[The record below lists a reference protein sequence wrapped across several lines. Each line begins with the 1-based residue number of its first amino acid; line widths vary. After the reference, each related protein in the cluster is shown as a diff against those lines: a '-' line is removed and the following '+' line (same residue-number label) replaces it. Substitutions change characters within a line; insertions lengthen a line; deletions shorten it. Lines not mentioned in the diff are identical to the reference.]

1 MGNETTGSPLGQ
13 RLVYHGFVDGCMPDD
28 RDRDEGGK
36 SVKSRD
42 PSDVLSAMDPI
53 EPYTSGEL
61 ADMMDWPRRTVYAAL
76 QELSD
81 DGLIRK
87 KKPEPRRAIWIK
99 TEESEEND
107 ETDESESN
115 GQDQKSLF

>member
-1 MGNETTGSPLGQ
+1 MS
-13 RLVYHGFVDGCMPDD
+13 DG

-36 SVKSRD
+36 FTKSRD
-42 PSDVLSAMDPI
+42 PSDVFEAMDPL

-61 ADMMDWPRRTVYAAL
+61 ADVMGWPRRTVYEAL
-76 QELSD
+76 QTLSE

-99 TEESEEND
+99 SDESD
-107 ETDESESN
+107 ESDEREGDRETNQDESE
-115 GQDQKSLF
+115 GQKSLL

>member
-1 MGNETTGSPLGQ
+1 M
-13 RLVYHGFVDGCMPDD
+13 YHGFVGGRMAND

-36 SVKSRD
+36 FTKSRH

-61 ADMMDWPRRTVYAAL
+61 ADMMDWPRRTVYEAL
-76 QELSD
+76 QTLSE
-81 DGLIRK
+81 DGKIRK

-99 TEESEEND
+99 TEESEETD
-107 ETDESESN
+107 ETDETDETEGS
-115 GQDQKSLF
+115 GQDQKSVF